1 MSAQVSTAAGPCF
14 KLQMRFTH
22 LQDPLVR
29 DAATSALLA
38 IYRDSEHV
46 DSMRAFTQRFSQRF
60 AELVYDVDE
69 EVAVKGVGLRLG
81 LLILAGAAG
90 LAVKKMQCFLL

>member
-1 MSAQVSTAAGPCF
+1 M
-14 KLQMRFTH
+14 
-22 LQDPLVR
+22 R

-38 IYRDSEHV
+38 IYRNSEHV

-69 EVAVKGVGLRLG
+69 EVAVKGVGLHLG
-81 LLILAGAAG
+81 L
-90 LAVKKMQCFLL
+90 

>member
-1 MSAQVSTAAGPCF
+1 M
-14 KLQMRFTH
+14 
-22 LQDPLVR
+22 R

-38 IYRDSEHV
+38 IYRSSEHV

-69 EVAVKGVGLRLG
+69 EVAVKGVGLHLG
-81 LLILAGAAG
+81 SDSTWAARRPVKGCSGACCG
-90 LAVKKMQCFLL
+90 WPEC

>member
-1 MSAQVSTAAGPCF
+1 M
-14 KLQMRFTH
+14 
-22 LQDPLVR
+22 R

-69 EVAVKGVGLRLG
+69 EVAVKGVGLHLG
-81 LLILAGAAG
+81 P
-90 LAVKKMQCFLL
+90 